1 MKKFFAVP
9 AIAMLAAAGA
19 ASAAGFAGG
28 VSAGPVQSGDTW
40 DLQCAN
46 SAQVVEW
53 GTTDHTA
60 TPYVSSALVKLTDSE
75 CQGQAVHM
83 IALKPDG
90 TELVR
95 FNSERLNPNLA
106 SGAQYIRL
114 ETAGHPNSGVAVS
127 QLNGV
132 RITVDPGYPGMPV
145 GGSN

>member
-1 MKKFFAVP
+1 MKKLIAVP
-9 AIAMLAAAGA
+9 VVAVLAAAGA

-28 VSAGPVQSGDTW
+28 VSAGAVQSGQTW
-40 DLQCAN
+40 DLQCAH

-53 GTTDHTA
+53 GTSDHVA
-60 TPYVSSALVKLTDSE
+60 EPFVSSALIKLTGSE

-90 TELVR
+90 TELAR
-95 FNSERLNPNLA
+95 FSSERLNANLN
-106 SGAQYIRL
+106 SGTQYIRL
-114 ETAGHPNSGVAVS
+114 ETAGHPDSGVAVS

-132 RITVDPGYPGMPV
+132 RITVDPGYAGLPI